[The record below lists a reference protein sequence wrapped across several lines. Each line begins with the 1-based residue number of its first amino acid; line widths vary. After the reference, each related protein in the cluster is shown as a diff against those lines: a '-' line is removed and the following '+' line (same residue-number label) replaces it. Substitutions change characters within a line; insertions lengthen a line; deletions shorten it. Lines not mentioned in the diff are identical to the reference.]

1 MAYTSTVDEERPQ
14 RLSRGWSEVV
24 LVAGVYVTYT
34 VMRVVVEGPR
44 ERAIENAH
52 TVLGWE
58 RTLGVDWE
66 RSAQGWMLEWPA
78 AIRFWNFVYGWVYW
92 AVIAIPLLLL
102 WRTDRTRYYLLRNT
116 LTIAAGVGL
125 VIFALFPTS
134 PPRFLDGYVDTLA
147 VEGDR
152 LLAERGAFVNEYAAV
167 PSFHVGWP
175 AVAGLIIAW
184 RSTRISVWLAAIV
197 PTTLLALAVVF
208 TGNHFLFDIF
218 AGIGVSLAA
227 LLAAYIVTPSTAGE
241 GHDERATS
249 PARTSPP
256 SSP

>member
-1 MAYTSTVDEERPQ
+1 MAYIAAVDEERRQ
-14 RLSRGWSEVV
+14 KLGRGWSEFA
-24 LVAGVYVTYT
+24 LVAGAYVTYT
-34 VMRVVVEGPR
+34 VMRVVVEGSR
-44 ERAIENAH
+44 DQAIENAY

-66 RSAQGWMLEWPA
+66 RSAQGWMLEWPT

-92 AVIAIPLLLL
+92 AVIATPLLLL
-102 WRTDRTRYYLLRNT
+102 WRTDRARYFLLRNT
-116 LTIAAGVGL
+116 LAIAAGVGL

-152 LLAERGAFVNEYAAV
+152 LVAERGAFVNEYAAV

-175 AVAGLIIAW
+175 AAAGLILAW
-184 RSTRISVWLAAIV
+184 RSTRIAVWMAATI
-197 PTTLLALAVVF
+197 PTVLLALAVVF
-208 TGNHFLFDIF
+208 TGNHFLFDIV
-218 AGIGVSLAA
+218 AGVAVSLAA
-227 LLAAYIVTPSTAGE
+227 LLAAYIVTPSVVAE
-241 GHDERATS
+241 GGDERLPS